1 MGDFRDFRDFRGFRD
16 FRDFFEF
23 DVQVE
28 RLQFLSAIIREQMR
42 LDCMM
47 KIVYGCS
54 FIVNVHFLSVVLKI
68 QKNSKKS
75 KKSKK
80 SKNSITVFWNPK
92 YVKYLEKLLSIKTY
106 AVKKVPN
113 SLGIKSILSVWK
125 FWIEKIV
132 MILRYFGVKCKHF
145 LNEKRLH
152 VH

>member
-54 FIVNVHFLSVVLKI
+54 FIVNVHFLSVVQKI
-68 QKNSKKS
+68 QKIQKIKKI
-75 KKSKK
+75 KKIKK
-80 SKNSITVFWNPK
+80 F
-92 YVKYLEKLLSIKTY
+92 YH
-106 AVKKVPN
+106 
-113 SLGIKSILSVWK
+113 SILES
-125 FWIEKIV
+125 KIRK
-132 MILRYFGVKCKHF
+132 ILGEIIV
-145 LNEKRLH
+145 
-152 VH
+152 